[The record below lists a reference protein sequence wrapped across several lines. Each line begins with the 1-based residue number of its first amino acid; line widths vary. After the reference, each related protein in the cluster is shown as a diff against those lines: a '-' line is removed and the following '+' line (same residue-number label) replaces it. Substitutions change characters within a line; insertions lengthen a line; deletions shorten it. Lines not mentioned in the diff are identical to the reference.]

1 MPHESVQP
9 RPAEGARCE
18 CCGASSPVA
27 CLALSAMAIDA
38 RRASSG
44 AFSSGIDARD
54 APRSTKTPCALLFTR
69 RHSASALRPRLARS
83 CACTRAC
90 RGNPAGQRQRCPG
103 ARSRQ
108 AAQGGMPGHPS
119 AGRTRRRA
127 CAGLMRRCALPPRA
141 YAGTGDERARR
152 GACQAHGGSP
162 LAQAP
167 QNRVQRLQNT
177 ECCIRRPSPPPA
189 PSARRAA
196 HASAPRSRIPVCLWK
211 HEMIEKKPSPLVRGT
226 AKKEISE
233 IQFLRVEREFF
244 RSFFCTTYCTPF
256 GSVCPPLYNVDVATL
271 PVVVTGGKLVGYR
284 LRKLP
289 DFACPL
295 SPVIFW
301 SA

>member
-1 MPHESVQP
+1 
-9 RPAEGARCE
+9 
-18 CCGASSPVA
+18 
-27 CLALSAMAIDA
+27 MAIDA

-233 IQFLRVEREFF
+233 IQLLRESFSGVFF
-244 RSFFCTTYCTPF
+244 VPHTAPRLAVFALAVQVNIQNPNLQ
-256 GSVCPPLYNVDVATL
+256 PPLYNVDVATL